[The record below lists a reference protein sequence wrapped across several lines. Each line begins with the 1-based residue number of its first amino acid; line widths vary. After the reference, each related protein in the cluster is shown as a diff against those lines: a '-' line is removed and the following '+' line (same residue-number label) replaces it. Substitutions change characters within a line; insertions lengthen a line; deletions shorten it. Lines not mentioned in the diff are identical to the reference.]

1 MFWFGFVL
9 GDGVKFVDVSFF
21 SFYIFLLRDVALC
34 LTTVCGVVLYIF
46 FSCVWNNFFFADNSA
61 VTASDFRYSIRI

>member
-46 FSCVWNNFFFADNSA
+46 FFVCVE
-61 VTASDFRYSIRI
+61 